1 VELTRGCP
9 LARVNQT
16 CHRGKG
22 ASHMKCTVV
31 VTALSVVLLGTSGLH
46 AQASY
51 KRDLPDALAKRAKI
65 TEQAAAATAQKRV
78 PTGTIQGVE
87 LEQEKGRLIY
97 SYDMKVPGKSGV
109 EEVNIDAMDGKVVA
123 VE

>member
-1 VELTRGCP
+1 
-9 LARVNQT
+9 
-16 CHRGKG
+16 
-22 ASHMKCTVV
+22 MKRSIVI
-31 VTALSVVLLGTSGLH
+31 TALSVVLGASGLH

-51 KRDLPDALAKRAKI
+51 KRDVPDALVKRAKI
-65 TEQAAAATAQKRV
+65 TEQAAAAMAQKRV

-97 SYDMKVPGKSGV
+97 SYELKVPGKSGL

-123 VE
+123 VEHESAAAEQKEVKAERKEATKAKSKK